1 MRQFLAFQKA
11 LDQAKGK
18 LCKKPRVDY
27 IRNSICAQKGSIYR
41 LLEIVKYPKPSLLI
55 LYGSLSTLGFG
66 FAGTL
71 FVHLFISEVASYLFF
86 LIPILGAIFVFFIFN
101 FLLKKFIQHRLSIL
115 YRSVQTKQDEVNFD
129 YLEESLDEMIENA
142 EEKVQE
148 WKEFQVKEISK
159 LKEQEAFRREFLGNL
174 AHELKTPVFSIQ
186 GYILTLLEG
195 GLEDENINRKFL
207 ERASISTDRIV
218 GILDDLDSITKME
231 DEKFQLKMK
240 SFNIV
245 DLVNETYETL
255 ELIAH
260 EKTISLKL
268 KTSDDDV
275 LVMGDREKIGR
286 VFTNLIRNS
295 ISYGKQGGKTKITIF
310 TFDDLITI
318 EVADNGIGIS
328 APDQA
333 RLFERFYRVE
343 KSRNRHEGGSG
354 LGLAI
359 VKHIIESHNQT
370 ISVKS
375 KPGVGSQFSFS
386 LDKS

>member
-1 MRQFLAFQKA
+1 
-11 LDQAKGK
+11 
-18 LCKKPRVDY
+18 
-27 IRNSICAQKGSIYR
+27 
-41 LLEIVKYPKPSLLI
+41 VKYPKPSLLI
-55 LYGSLSTLGFG
+55 LYGSLSTLAFG
-66 FAGTL
+66 FAFTL
-71 FVHLFISEVASYLFF
+71 FVHLFISQVESYVFF
-86 LIPILGAIFVFFIFN
+86 LIPLLAAVFVFIIFY

-115 YRSVQTKQDEVNFD
+115 YRSVHTKQEDVNLD

-142 EEKVQE
+142 EEQVEE
-148 WKEFQVKEISK
+148 WKNFQVREISK

-195 GLEDENINRKFL
+195 GLEDRNVNRKFL

-218 GILDDLDSITKME
+218 GILDDLDSITRME
-231 DEKFQLKMK
+231 DEKFQLKME

-255 ELIAH
+255 ELIAQKRDICFELLH
-260 EKTISLKL
+260 TEEDLF
-268 KTSDDDV
+268 
-275 LVMGDREKIGR
+275 VMGDREKIGR

-295 ISYGKQGGKTKITIF
+295 IFYGKQGGETKITIF
-310 TFDDLITI
+310 TIDDLITI

-328 APDQA
+328 ESEHS

-354 LGLAI
+354 LGLSI
-359 VKHIIESHNQT
+359 VKHIIESHNQN

-375 KPGVGSQFSFS
+375 IPGIGSQFYFS